1 MLIIQNIHYSCKI
14 NRIIVHQKKIAN
26 EKMRFL
32 FYSFFCSLYLFQR
45 TTSSTGSNVRY
56 RIQSDQPR
64 IPIGLGR

>member
-45 TTSSTGSNVRY
+45 TTSCTGSNVGY
-56 RIQSDQPR
+56 CFQSTEQW